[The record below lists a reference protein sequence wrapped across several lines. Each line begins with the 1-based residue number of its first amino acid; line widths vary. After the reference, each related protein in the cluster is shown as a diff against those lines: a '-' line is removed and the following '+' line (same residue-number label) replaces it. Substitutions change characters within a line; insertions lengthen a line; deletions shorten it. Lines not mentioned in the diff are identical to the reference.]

1 METGA
6 VLAETSGSHEKNTR
20 SNMTFQF
27 ELEDESSPHP
37 NSTSH
42 SSLQSLK
49 EVIAFASN
57 DKDNPHNWSN
67 GKKSFVV
74 FNGVALV
81 RVSVDHLSLF

>member
-1 METGA
+1 
-6 VLAETSGSHEKNTR
+6 
-20 SNMTFQF
+20 MTFQF
-27 ELEDESSPHP
+27 ELETENSPRR

-49 EVIAFASN
+49 EVIAFAPN

-67 GKKSFVV
+67 SKKSFVV

-81 RVSVDHLSLF
+81 RVSVNRLTNLLI